1 MELEEPNTRE
11 SAMIVLVVEDE
22 ALIRVVVSDL
32 LRETPGVTVVE
43 AATADEAWHYLQ
55 NHGPVDVVF
64 TDHRMPG
71 TMTGSQLAI
80 RVKQEYPNTRILV
93 TSSHF
98 DGKEWSEP
106 VLQKPYDMDKT
117 AARIIGLARKE
128 G

>member
-1 MELEEPNTRE
+1 MELEEPNTGE

-64 TDHRMPG
+64 TDRNWRY
-71 TMTGSQLAI
+71 A
-80 RVKQEYPNTRILV
+80 
-93 TSSHF
+93 
-98 DGKEWSEP
+98 
-106 VLQKPYDMDKT
+106 
-117 AARIIGLARKE
+117 
-128 G
+128 